1 MPASKFLEKTR
12 RKARQLKLDTAA
24 LYFAFQDRRTPW
36 YVRVFIAFI
45 VSMAISP
52 IDLIPDFIPILGYL
66 DDFILVPIGI
76 TIALKMI
83 PSNVMEE
90 AQKKQKMLRSAK
102 VQAKF
107 MQSLLLLS
115 GYLCYFVLLIHYGT
129 YMEINTYKNKIS
141 ALIQM
146 ILCKR

>member
-90 AQKKQKMLRSAK
+90 AQKKAK
-102 VQAKF
+102 DVAISQDTGKIYAIF
-107 MQSLLLLS
+107 VIIIWIFALFCIINSLWH
-115 GYLCYFVLLIHYGT
+115 IYGD
-129 YMEINTYKNKIS
+129 
-141 ALIQM
+141 
-146 ILCKR
+146 